1 MHTRIILFG
10 NTSEPIGTLRT
21 PGFLQ
26 KWLEPQFPADFEARA
41 LYNVLVCQL
50 DHLEHKMCVTTGRER
65 EREIRLEALWC
76 TIYY

>member
-1 MHTRIILFG
+1 MRSVFIDWNLCCWRYLVHTRIILFG

-26 KWLEPQFPADFEARA
+26 KWLEPHWQFPADFEARA

-50 DHLEHKMCVTTGRER
+50 DHLEHKM
-65 EREIRLEALWC
+65 
-76 TIYY
+76 